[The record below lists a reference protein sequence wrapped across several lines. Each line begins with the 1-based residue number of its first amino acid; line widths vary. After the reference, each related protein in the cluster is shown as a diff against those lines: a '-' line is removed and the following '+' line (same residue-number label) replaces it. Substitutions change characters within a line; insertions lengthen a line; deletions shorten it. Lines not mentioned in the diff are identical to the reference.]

1 WKKAERLKEHEEGV
15 HQRQPLLKREL
26 EEEDLKAEPDELS
39 YVSHQEQVSLIV
51 RYLDVDNFEIKESFI
66 EMGQTNRSW
75 RLCTETAAFGESI
88 SQKIQSRFL
97 ILLLLLLI
105 CILLLYIILENCK
118 SKKHPPADVNVNVA
132 EDAPDS
138 KEPELPE
145 ELMIDN
151 TEDLQTTEAEGE
163 NELED
168 EALPTFK
175 RFSIFS

>member
-1 WKKAERLKEHEEGV
+1 
-15 HQRQPLLKREL
+15 
-26 EEEDLKAEPDELS
+26 
-39 YVSHQEQVSLIV
+39 
-51 RYLDVDNFEIKESFI
+51 
-66 EMGQTNRSW
+66 
-75 RLCTETAAFGESI
+75 TAAFGESI